1 PPKRATPDVPPGG
14 RNSGHRWTSQKC
26 LLADISAPRC
36 AERDLW
42 NIRLLKQPHSD
53 LMPANLITLTHFS
66 VSSAISFPKS
76 AGDPGSATPPRSA
89 RRAFI
94 LGSSRAA
101 LTSLL
106 SLSTI
111 SAGVALG
118 APRPD
123 QLLAS
128 YPGTN
133 SPTVGT
139 SGSASERVA
148 VATARARSLPALMY
162 SIDEGMVANMTCT
175 CPL

>member
-1 PPKRATPDVPPGG
+1 MFVWGHSGRIDTPATFAPCPLRSNHVRGSASQ
-14 RNSGHRWTSQKC
+14 RNDAACQSRPSTLKQK
-26 LLADISAPRC
+26 APLFDHLVGTANARDF

-53 LMPANLITLTHFS
+53 LMPANLITLAHFS

-128 YPGTN
+128 
-133 SPTVGT
+133 
-139 SGSASERVA
+139 
-148 VATARARSLPALMY
+148 
-162 SIDEGMVANMTCT
+162 
-175 CPL
+175 

>member
-1 PPKRATPDVPPGG
+1 VECTYRPLKGSSIVVHARVVRLVASHGIKRCRAIAQGITV
-14 RNSGHRWTSQKC
+14 
-26 LLADISAPRC
+26 ADG
-36 AERDLW
+36 W

-53 LMPANLITLTHFS
+53 LMPANLITLAHFS

-148 VATARARSLPALMY
+148 
-162 SIDEGMVANMTCT
+162 
-175 CPL
+175 